1 MIEYLVEQ
9 QLTIAP
15 RFTNNSNCSQFS
27 ADMNRPDISETEKQN
42 EIQSKAKL
50 KEMSIVSIPVNLF
63 SRSTCESHQAK
74 QSLVCGHNWL
84 PSIFVAE

>member
-15 RFTNNSNCSQFS
+15 RFSNNSHSNCSQFS

-42 EIQSKAKL
+42 EIQSIAKL
-50 KEMSIVSIPVNLF
+50 KEMSIVS
-63 SRSTCESHQAK
+63 TCELIFEEQMRITSGK
-74 QSLVCGHNWL
+74 TIVSLW
-84 PSIFVAE
+84 S